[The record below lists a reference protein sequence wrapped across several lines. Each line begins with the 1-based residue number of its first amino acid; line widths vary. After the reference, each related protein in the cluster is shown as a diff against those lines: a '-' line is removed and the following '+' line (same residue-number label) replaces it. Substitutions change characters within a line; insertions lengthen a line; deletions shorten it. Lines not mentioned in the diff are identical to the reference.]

1 MIFLKTLIEIIFSL
15 ALFINALL
23 FIPQIIA
30 ILRERSAK
38 GVSLLT
44 FLGFLLIQFAII
56 LHGLMYRDFLLIA
69 GYLLSMVTC
78 GTVVL
83 LVIIYKNRNTPLS
96 FDYLLLDDVFSQ
108 LPGHVYIKNKEGIHI
123 WSNTNNW
130 QDSGCKSLADYI
142 GKSDYDLM
150 GKAEADQLRLIDE
163 EVMRAGEMKIAE
175 EYALTQKG
183 KRILYLSHKS
193 PLKNKKGDIIG
204 ILGVS
209 LEITEAK
216 KEISDRLNMLENII
230 AMMPEHVYW
239 IDKEGKYL
247 GCNDIQAKSA
257 GLRFREEIVGL
268 ANKDLPWNSRQGALP
283 EEIDKINQQVM
294 ITKKPSILEEPAILA
309 DGSKAVFISSK
320 VPLINEDNEPY
331 GMVGISVDITQ
342 QKKNEEELRTAKEKA
357 ESAII
362 AKTNFTR
369 NMDHSILT
377 PFSGVY
383 GLLEQMEK
391 EETDPVKKEE
401 LHVAYLSA
409 KELLTLCQHM
419 LDSMRITSNE
429 DPILEMKLDLKKL
442 LEGLVDLEK
451 AAVHAKNLE
460 LLLDYSDD
468 LPTIFLSDAY
478 RLKRIMMNLV
488 DNAIKFT
495 EKGYVKL
502 RVSLAKKLD
511 DKNLIIKISV
521 EDTGI
526 GIAPENHD
534 YIYQSFSRVHPSNTG
549 KYPGLGLGL
558 FTVKHFIED
567 LGGEIDVISS
577 LEKGSIFI
585 CTFPM
590 KRPLLDEII
599 HKD

>member
-1 MIFLKTLIEIIFSL
+1 MQQPRKDSPFSFKQMPGLCYRKNTDLVYQECNLQYAEFVGLASPEEILNKTTHDFAWSQDIVEQFNRDEAQVILLKQPLTSEYQFHVKNTTIFLHFEFSPFYDAEGHLIGLLASGFDITAIRLKEKKFESEYRLIE
-15 ALFINALL
+15 
-23 FIPQIIA
+23 
-30 ILRERSAK
+30 
-38 GVSLLT
+38 
-44 FLGFLLIQFAII
+44 
-56 LHGLMYRDFLLIA
+56 D
-69 GYLLSMVTC
+69 
-78 GTVVL
+78 VL
-83 LVIIYKNRNTPLS
+83 Y
-96 FDYLLLDDVFSQ
+96 Q
-108 LPGHVYIKNKEGIHI
+108 LPGLIYWKNLNSEYMVF
-123 WSNTNNW
+123 NRNVVA
-130 QDSGCKSLADYI
+130 LAGLTREELK
-142 GKSDYDLM
+142 GK
-150 GKAEADQLRLIDE
+150 KDE
-163 EVMRAGEMKIAE
+163 ELNWGKEASESFKKDDQEVIEKGSVQTTDYQIPIKRADGNWMIVHTEKTRFFDREGNI
-175 EYALTQKG
+175 K
-183 KRILYLSHKS
+183 
-193 PLKNKKGDIIG
+193 G
-204 ILGVS
+204 ILG
-209 LEITEAK
+209 
-216 KEISDRLNMLENII
+216 I
-230 AMMPEHVYW
+230 A
-239 IDKEGKYL
+239 IDVTDQKL
-247 GCNDIQAKSA
+247 LTTQ
-257 GLRFREEIVGL
+257 LREE
-268 ANKDLPWNSRQGALP
+268 
-283 EEIDKINQQVM
+283 
-294 ITKKPSILEEPAILA
+294 
-309 DGSKAVFISSK
+309 
-320 VPLINEDNEPY
+320 
-331 GMVGISVDITQ
+331 
-342 QKKNEEELRTAKEKA
+342 KERA
-357 ESAII
+357 ESAVI

-460 LLLDYSDD
+460 LLLDYPDD

-567 LGGEIDVISS
+567 LGGEIDLISS

-590 KRPLLDEII
+590 KRPLVDEII
-599 HKD
+599 HKDDKPFT